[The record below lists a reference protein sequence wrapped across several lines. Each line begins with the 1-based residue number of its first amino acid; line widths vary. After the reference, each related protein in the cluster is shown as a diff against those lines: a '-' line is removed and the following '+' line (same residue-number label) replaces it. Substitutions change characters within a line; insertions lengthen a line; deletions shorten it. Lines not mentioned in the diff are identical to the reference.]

1 MHVLQKFDREKRAP
15 HFSRRLGK
23 KRRKG
28 SVDTMKKYLAFV
40 LAVIMLLSLTACG
53 GKKDTEEDPRNTG
66 TVETTPT
73 PDVSSV
79 ETSSPTPTPAP
90 TPTPTPEP
98 TPTPA
103 PSYQLQSAYG
113 FSGGYALIR
122 FYDSANG
129 VYCAGMINEE
139 GKLQNYVA
147 GGSLDDYRSI
157 NGYMYFNEQNALV
170 IVTPKG
176 KAASIPLGENIYTK
190 AVGDGY
196 AVIQE
201 YKSGFDAVEYVYHI
215 YNEEGKEVSS
225 YSSGDK
231 QIYNIYYA
239 GEGAFLF
246 LSGKWDDGL
255 NAYGNGACYGD
266 IYFGKNNSWLKDQVL
281 TNTGYTFQTYAY
293 QDGLLMFQGNTRG
306 SSSNTHPGEFSFTDN
321 KGNLDTITAPEVLGN
336 SPWYL
341 GCSNGIMAFW
351 GYDGSKNVVCC
362 YDTSAKTWSD
372 VYQGRYVDKMV
383 STYPIVGD
391 GCVAITLRGAD
402 SKYYTMALDKDM
414 KELLDAPILGTPTK
428 LYDGKICALDGNTL
442 HIYDRKGNDTA
453 QIERYNTSAN
463 QLAAGV
469 MTAGQYQYFTL
480 DGKQAFT
487 EIDFSTGRQVELP
500 TE

>member
-1 MHVLQKFDREKRAP
+1 
-15 HFSRRLGK
+15 
-23 KRRKG
+23 
-28 SVDTMKKYLAFV
+28 
-40 LAVIMLLSLTACG
+40 MLLSLTACG

-113 FSGGYALIR
+113 FTGGYALIR

-129 VYCAGMINEE
+129 VYCAGMINEK
-139 GKLQNYVA
+139 GKLQNYVV
-147 GGSLDDYRSI
+147 GGSLDDYQSI
-157 NGYMYFNEQNALV
+157 NGYMYFNEKNTLV

-215 YNEEGKEVSS
+215 YNEEGKEVTS
-225 YSSGDK
+225 YSSGTR
-231 QIYNIYYA
+231 QANGVYYV
-239 GEGAFLF
+239 GEKTFLF
-246 LSGKWDDGL
+246 LSNQRDDAL
-255 NAYGNGACYGD
+255 YTYGYDCYYGD
-266 IYFGKNNSWLKDQVL
+266 IYFGESNTWLKDQVI
-281 TNTGYTFQTYAY
+281 TNTGYGFQTYLY
-293 QDGLLMFQGNTRG
+293 RDGLLMFQGNSRDG
-306 SSSNTHPGEFSFTDN
+306 NSNTHPGEFIYADN
-321 KGNLDTITAPEVLGN
+321 KGNTTTITTPEALGN
-336 SPWYL
+336 RPFYL
-341 GCSNGIMAFW
+341 GSSNGVMAFW
-351 GYDGSKNVVCC
+351 GYVDNKYTVCC
-362 YDTSAKTWSD
+362 YDTTAKTWSD
-372 VYQGRYVDKMV
+372 TYQGKYADKMV

-391 GCVAITLRGAD
+391 GCVGITLRGAD
-402 SKYYTMALDKDM
+402 GKDYTMALDKDV
-414 KELLDAPILGTPTK
+414 KELLDEPVLGTPAK
-428 LYDGKICALDGNTL
+428 LYDGKICAMDGSTL
-442 HIYDRKGNDTA
+442 HIYDRKGKDTA
-453 QIERYNTSAN
+453 QIERYSTSAN

-469 MTAGQYQYFTL
+469 VTAGQYQYFTL
-480 DGKQAFT
+480 DGQQAF
-487 EIDFSTGRQVELP
+487 EIDFSTGKRVELP